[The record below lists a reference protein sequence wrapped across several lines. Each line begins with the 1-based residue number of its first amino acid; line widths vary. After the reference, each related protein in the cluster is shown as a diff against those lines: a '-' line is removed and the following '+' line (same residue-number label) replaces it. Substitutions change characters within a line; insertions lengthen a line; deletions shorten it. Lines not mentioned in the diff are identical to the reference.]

1 MEIMKTELEQKME
14 TIELDLECLSK
25 EGLLTLI
32 QYAHEKDLTFNEAIV
47 SILTEY
53 IKTNNL

>member
-1 MEIMKTELEQKME
+1 MTTEIEQKMK
-14 TIELDLECLSK
+14 TIELDLDSFSK

-53 IKTNNL
+53 IKTNNI